1 MLNWWYSQHVR
12 LPLKVRLTM
21 FSYCCSGE
29 AIIGGVTVA
38 LAVKLIHITD
48 PEDAAL
54 AVKLIHITDPED
66 AALAEQEVQA
76 LQAVQGQEHIPQY
89 VVHNWTANN
98 QTLLLSTRC
107 VTLHVH

>member
-1 MLNWWYSQHVR
+1 
-12 LPLKVRLTM
+12 M

-54 AVKLIHITDPED
+54 A
-66 AALAEQEVQA
+66 EQEVQA
-76 LQAVQGQEHIPQY
+76 LQAVQGQEYILQY